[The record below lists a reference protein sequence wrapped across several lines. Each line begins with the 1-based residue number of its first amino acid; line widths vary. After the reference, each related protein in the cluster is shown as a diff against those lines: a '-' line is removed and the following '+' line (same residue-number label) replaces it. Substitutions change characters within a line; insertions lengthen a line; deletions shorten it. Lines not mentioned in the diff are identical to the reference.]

1 MHLLSEKM
9 KRHKNTA
16 ETINL
21 DLIKKVGGGIKLR
34 LFEPYTTYLVP
45 TIINSFFQI
54 QWKITFYK

>member
-21 DLIKKVGGGIKLR
+21 DLIKEVGGDIQLG
-34 LFEPYTTYLVP
+34 LFEPYTTYLPNYYKSRVIFCP
-45 TIINSFFQI
+45 FYAVI
-54 QWKITFYK
+54 QH

>member
-21 DLIKKVGGGIKLR
+21 DLIKKMRGGIKLG
-34 LFEPYTTYLVP
+34 LFEP
-45 TIINSFFQI
+45 
-54 QWKITFYK
+54 

>member
-21 DLIKKVGGGIKLR
+21 DLIKKVGGCIKLG
-34 LFEPYTTYLVP
+34 LFEPYTTYLP

-54 QWKITFYK
+54 QWKITFSK